1 MVITSLFLAAELGGG
16 VEFIYILTIYYTGAL
31 IVSTILLIITIKK
44 NRFEGEYQLYSRI
57 LDTRTKLQ
65 NTEIFTNMAKESPLF
80 AERFKLVDPNEYYTI
95 ISLID
100 TIEFIYRINK
110 KKMIDKELWQRWE
123 QHARGMMTIP
133 KFKKIWNITKKFH
146 TRDFVNFMDALES

>member
-1 MVITSLFLAAELGGG
+1 MVTTTLFGAAGI
-16 VEFIYILTIYYTGAL
+16 EFIYILTIYYTGAL
-31 IVSTILLIITIKK
+31 IVSAILLIITIKK

-57 LDTRTKLQ
+57 LDARTKLQ
-65 NTEIFTNMAKESPLF
+65 NTETFTNMAKESSLY
-80 AERFKLVDPNEYYTI
+80 AERFKLVEPNEYYTI

-123 QHARGMMTIP
+123 YHAKGMMTIL
-133 KFKKIWNITKKFH
+133 KF
-146 TRDFVNFMDALES
+146 

>member
-1 MVITSLFLAAELGGG
+1 MVTTTLFGAAGI
-16 VEFIYILTIYYTGAL
+16 EFIYILTIYYTGAL
-31 IVSTILLIITIKK
+31 IVSAILLIITIKK

-57 LDTRTKLQ
+57 LDARTKLQ
-65 NTEIFTNMAKESPLF
+65 NTETFTNMAKESSLY
-80 AERFKLVDPNEYYTI
+80 AERFKLVEPNEYYTI

-123 QHARGMMTIP
+123 NHAKGMMTIP
-133 KFKKIWNITKKFH
+133 KFKKVWLVTKKFH
-146 TRDFVNFMDALES
+146 TPDFVNFMDAL

>member
-1 MVITSLFLAAELGGG
+1 MTTAPLFAATGGGGG

-57 LDTRTKLQ
+57 LDARTTLQ
-65 NTEIFTNMAKESPLF
+65 NTEVFTNMAKESSLY
-80 AERFKLVDPNEYYTI
+80 AERFKLVEPKEYYTI

-110 KKMIDKELWQRWE
+110 KKMIDKELWKRWE
-123 QHARGMMTIP
+123 NHARGMMTIP
-133 KFKKIWNITKKFH
+133 KFKKVWSVTKEFH
-146 TRDFVNFMDALES
+146 THDFVIFMDTL

>member
-1 MVITSLFLAAELGGG
+1 MATIPLFEAAGVDFLFILA
-16 VEFIYILTIYYTGAL
+16 IYYTGAL

-57 LDTRTKLQ
+57 LDARTKLQ
-65 NTEIFTNMAKESPLF
+65 NTQVFINMAKESSLY
-80 AERFKLVDPNEYYTI
+80 AERFTLVEPAEYYTI

-123 QHARGMMTIP
+123 YHAKSMMTIP
-133 KFKKIWNITKKFH
+133 KFKKVWSVTKKFH
-146 TRDFVNFMDALES
+146 THDFVNFMDAS

>member
-1 MVITSLFLAAELGGG
+1 MATTTLFGAAGI
-16 VEFIYILTIYYTGAL
+16 EFIYILTIYYTGAL

-44 NRFEGEYQLYSRI
+44 NRFEGEYQLCGRI
-57 LDTRTKLQ
+57 LDARTKIQ
-65 NTEIFTNMAKESPLF
+65 NTEVFTNMAKESPLY
-80 AERFKLVDPNEYYTI
+80 ADRFKLVEPKEYYTI

-123 QHARGMMTIP
+123 NHAKSMMTIP
-133 KFKKIWNITKKFH
+133 KFRKVWSATREFH
-146 TRDFVNFMDALES
+146 TRDFVNFMDGL